1 MTSLKKWKEPKLEIL
16 NIEMTFAAG
25 YEGYHDEAY
34 DGEPAYGPHHE
45 S

>member
-1 MTSLKKWKEPKLEIL
+1 MKKVWFTPELKALAVK
-16 NIEMTFAAG
+16 NTMAAG

-34 DGEPAYGPHHE
+34 VGEPAYGPHHE

>member
-1 MTSLKKWKEPKLEIL
+1 MKSWKKPELEVL
-16 NIEMTFAAG
+16 TVDQTMAAG